1 MFRYKSY
8 TEQTPFLEFL
18 NVPHDRLPLKIPKV
32 NGQVTLDTLVHVANT
47 MAKSMRDLC
56 ECLLLYLHPPRLRRS
71 LILHIY
77 FANQDLLV
85 FKSTGSQSHGGHII
99 ATDCKPDYVA
109 AFMSDWGG
117 KDTTL
122 WPCIRLVG
130 EKSSQGKKPE
140 DEERLGQAMSYL
152 HDLLLARPDL
162 HVAQG
167 LFTSKSDLIFLL
179 GIGGVGIQTFSVG
192 WGSTELQKLMYAF
205 IYRLY
210 DPGDFAD
217 SSYVE
222 MVPNLKESFVTY
234 NVEIAQDNGM
244 DRNPIMITNLRPIYA
259 SNPFGNRTHILS
271 NPDSKV
277 KINSKPLT
285 VLKDQLYQVG
295 TRFDEYSTLTA
306 VHSPEKVPGV
316 VEAVYYKLIK
326 IPREFCASREKHR
339 LGLRQTGKPLT
350 SITTVA
356 QMLEIV
362 FDILEGNLFL
372 LSIFCVPTASHTQ
385 NANTAILLVLRYLRF
400 ERHILHCDISKGNIL
415 YVEDDLSSSVG
426 SRSGG
431 ANETVGPEG
440 LPLCFINYFLGE
452 RCVEVLHNWAYTNV
466 TLNQ

>member
-1 MFRYKSY
+1 
-8 TEQTPFLEFL
+8 
-18 NVPHDRLPLKIPKV
+18 
-32 NGQVTLDTLVHVANT
+32 
-47 MAKSMRDLC
+47 
-56 ECLLLYLHPPRLRRS
+56 
-71 LILHIY
+71 
-77 FANQDLLV
+77 
-85 FKSTGSQSHGGHII
+85 
-99 ATDCKPDYVA
+99 
-109 AFMSDWGG
+109 MSDWGG

-316 VEAVYYKLIK
+316 VEAVYHKLIK
-326 IPREFCASREKHR
+326 IPRDFCPSREKHR
-339 LGLRQTGKPLT
+339 LGLRQMGKPLT
-350 SITTVA
+350 SIPTVA
-356 QMLEIV
+356 QMLKIV
-362 FDILEGNLFL
+362 FDILE
-372 LSIFCVPTASHTQ
+372 
-385 NANTAILLVLRYLRF
+385 VLRYLRF
-400 ERHILHCDISKGNIL
+400 ERHILHRDISIGNIL
-415 YVEDDLSSSVG
+415 YVEDDLSSSTG

-440 LPLCFINYFLGE
+440 LPLCFINYVLGE
-452 RCVEVLHNWAYTNV
+452 SNDPRKTSALLIDFNHAEHLESKQGPEYERIHRIGTPVFIARAVQSGRAVSPHRGILIIPEVPRSVGCYGTCHPDRIKKFPHRPPHVVSHISTDG
-466 TLNQ
+466 TDRQ